1 AYTKTDKKKN
11 KWCQVFIVKS
21 TISKGSIEADF
32 ESEWQD
38 LAVKNYNPS
47 EAPVCRDT
55 ELADGWK
62 VKTGVAKFI
71 FNNADAMVMV
81 TSFSGYDRCLSVVAI
96 SNSDVFTS
104 DIARIMESVEMVKP
118 STTTALTQTTT
129 VSAGDNNFAFSTTN
143 FDDGWVSTVHED
155 WVEVTKG
162 SMKVLLHYPKDG

>member
-1 AYTKTDKKKN
+1 MKTIILFSAFCFTTTIVFAQKQTYDLVSYTPPSGWKTEVKTNMTAYTKTDKKKN

-62 VKTGVAKFI
+62 VKT
-71 FNNADAMVMV
+71 
-81 TSFSGYDRCLSVVAI
+81 
-96 SNSDVFTS
+96 
-104 DIARIMESVEMVKP
+104 
-118 STTTALTQTTT
+118 
-129 VSAGDNNFAFSTTN
+129 
-143 FDDGWVSTVHED
+143 
-155 WVEVTKG
+155 
-162 SMKVLLHYPKDG
+162 